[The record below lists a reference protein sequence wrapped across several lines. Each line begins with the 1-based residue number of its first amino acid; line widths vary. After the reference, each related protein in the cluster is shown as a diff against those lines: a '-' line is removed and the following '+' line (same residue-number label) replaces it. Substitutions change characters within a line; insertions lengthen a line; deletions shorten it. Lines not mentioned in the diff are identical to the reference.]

1 MLRVIEID
9 PLSLERQT
17 LTASRVVGEEAA
29 CSGSAFQTAAP
40 RSEAVVLVIAMCVLL
55 SGRGQRARLLP
66 DVTAPPRGVYL
77 VA

>member
-17 LTASRVVGEEAA
+17 LTASRVVGEELAQMEVA
-29 CSGSAFQTAAP
+29 NLGRMFLERLP
-40 RSEAVVLVIAMCVLL
+40 D
-55 SGRGQRARLLP
+55 RGQRARLLP